1 MLVMDEQLQDT
12 SWVKDF
18 LHNVFS
24 GKSEDAEKYMA
35 EKMQYINK
43 PFYKYCYVCEDSKRT
58 AETIDYNIQNFEN
71 NELFFQNPS
80 QFNDPFD
87 CYLGF
92 SQIQTIKELLLT
104 TMRQKK
110 KLTPN
115 MRKAI
120 NEFFSDTQEEQITPE
135 QLDSETATALMTAL
149 MPLLF
154 SGDNFDDKTHVFIKE
169 IFDELTKEDNLP
181 LFLKMLNHRLTIAD
195 KQKIIDIMYA
205 NEAFLSYT
213 KSSLENPENSEW
225 IINAAKRDMKLKV
238 ETRPDGF
245 ICEEGSNTIEQ
256 FDFFNLI
263 TNMVSGQSI
272 SPELLEI
279 KKQFNE
285 LRDSAMLKS
294 RKIISDQCRV
304 TCLSERMDSPLM
316 WSHYANKHYGFCLE
330 YDFTHSMTNTKDLK
344 MAQIMLLPVIYSEK
358 RPLLSNSVF
367 SAQNLVRYVKTKTM
381 PSEAMESIIYG
392 LLFKSPDWAYEQEW
406 RIIGCNMDGNVMKLP
421 TPRKLFLG
429 ANIEKST
436 KEKLIEIAKKK
447 HIPVYQMFLSSDRYQ
462 FEYYKVE

>member
-24 GKSEDAEKYMA
+24 GKSEDAEKFMA

-205 NEAFLSYT
+205 NEAFLIYT

-381 PSEAMESIIYG
+381 PNEAMESIIYG

-406 RIIGCNMDGNVMKLP
+406 RIIGFNMDGNVMKLP

>member
-1 MLVMDEQLQDT
+1 MDEQLQDT

-24 GKSEDAEKYMA
+24 GKSEDAEKFMA

-381 PSEAMESIIYG
+381 PNEAMESIIYG

-406 RIIGCNMDGNVMKLP
+406 RIIGFNMDGNVMKLP